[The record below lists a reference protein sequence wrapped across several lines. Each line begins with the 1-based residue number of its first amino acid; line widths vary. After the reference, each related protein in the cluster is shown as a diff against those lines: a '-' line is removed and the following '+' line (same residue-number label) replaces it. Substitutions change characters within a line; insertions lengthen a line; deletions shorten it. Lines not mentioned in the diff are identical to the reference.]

1 MHFDLGAVAS
11 TAVFVRFPDAAS
23 LCPVAALGR
32 LISMEDCNYAAA
44 TSCKGKREAIT
55 SVELQIDSLPVHTT
69 HPHHASSHCP
79 VGTGSACIQQ
89 LTSPAGA
96 QTNDQTLVPE

>member
-1 MHFDLGAVAS
+1 MIQGQLG
-11 TAVFVRFPDAAS
+11 P
-23 LCPVAALGR
+23 
-32 LISMEDCNYAAA
+32 ISMEDCNYAAA

-69 HPHHASSHCP
+69 HPHHAPSHCP